1 MIGSLEWRTFCVL
14 LHEEWRLHTR
24 LFGGWRFALFP
35 LVITGLTV
43 GGGIALV
50 ETGRSSA
57 DVLSG
62 LHLFALAFGLYS
74 GTAGFA
80 GSDML
85 ENVFGRLSLVLASS
99 KTLPLSRRWLLGLFL
114 VKDALFYGVAFV
126 LPMALGTVPLFSVS
140 TTTPV
145 TVGIVW
151 ASLFSTFLAG
161 MVCTVAAIAL
171 VTRGVPGWGIVLA
184 ATGTTAGLWWTGHL
198 SPFWTGFVPLFGS
211 LPSAVLLL
219 GSTIVVG
226 LLAVAGYDPAYARP
240 TRTAGDRFTRIHD
253 ALTAARRNF
262 VGDSQ
267 TSFVWDSHTRTGST
281 NTDFE
286 SNQTTGVESDATAGV
301 ESDVT
306 AGVESNP
313 TTGVVTKTLLDLARS
328 SGGVM
333 KPFVS
338 VVILFA
344 LVAFLVGVVGSIT
357 GIEPAPGIFFGG
369 VLGLS
374 AFTTYNW
381 LTQFDSVE
389 EYLIYP
395 VSVEEVFAA
404 KRFAFVLVGGPT
416 VLLPYVGAV
425 LWYGAT
431 TLDAVVGA
439 VLCCGY
445 GAYYYGLT
453 VYIAG
458 FDPNEFLFDAVRFAA
473 FTLGVA
479 IALVPALVVGFVVVP
494 PSTTVALVLVGASL
508 AFGTIGYALSNRA
521 GPRWAR
527 RYRAGT

>member
-1 MIGSLEWRTFCVL
+1 MRGHLEWRTFLVL
-14 LHEEWRLHTR
+14 LREEWRLHTR

-43 GGGIALV
+43 GGGFALV

-126 LPMALGTVPLFSVS
+126 LPMALGTVPLFGVS
-140 TTTPV
+140 TTTPM
-145 TVGIVW
+145 TVGVIW
-151 ASLFSTFLAG
+151 ASLLATFLAG
-161 MVCTVAAIAL
+161 MVCTVTAISL
-171 VTRGVPGWGIVLA
+171 VTRGVPGWGIALVA
-184 ATGTTAGLWWTGHL
+184 VGTVAGLWWTGHL
-198 SPFWTGFVPLFGS
+198 SPFWTAFVPYFGS
-211 LPSAVLLL
+211 IQSAALLV

-226 LLAVAGYDPAYARP
+226 LLAVAGYDPSYARP
-240 TRTAGDRFTRIHD
+240 ARTTGDRFTRVHD
-253 ALTAARRNF
+253 AIASGRKRLVR
-262 VGDSQ
+262 DSR
-267 TSFVWDSHTRTGST
+267 TRTGSST
-281 NTDFE
+281 TEINSNAATDFE
-286 SNQTTGVESDATAGV
+286 STATGVH
-301 ESDVT
+301 
-306 AGVESNP
+306 SNAA
-313 TTGVVTKTLLDLARS
+313 TGVVTKTLLDLARS

-389 EYLIYP
+389 EYQIYP

-431 TLDAVVGA
+431 PLDAVVGA

-458 FDPNEFLFDAVRFAA
+458 FDPNEFLFDAVRFTA

-494 PSTTVALVLVGASL
+494 PSTTVGLALVGAGL
-508 AFGTIGYALSNRA
+508 TFGTIGYALSRRA

-527 RYRAGT
+527 RYRTGT

>member
-1 MIGSLEWRTFCVL
+1 MRGHLEWRVFLVL
-14 LHEEWRLHTR
+14 LCEEWRLHTR

-50 ETGRSSA
+50 ETGRAPA

-114 VKDALFYGVAFV
+114 VKDAAFYGVAFV
-126 LPMALGTVPLFSVS
+126 LPMALGTVPLLGASA
-140 TTTPV
+140 TTTV
-145 TVGIVW
+145 TVGVVW
-151 ASLFSTFLAG
+151 ASLLATFLAG
-161 MVCTVAAIAL
+161 MVSTVTAISL
-171 VTRGVPGWGIVLA
+171 VTRGVPGWGIVLVVV
-184 ATGTTAGLWWTGHL
+184 GTVTGLWWTGHL
-198 SPFWTGFVPLFGS
+198 SPFWTAFVPYFGS
-211 LPSAVLLL
+211 IQSAGLLV

-226 LLAVAGYDPAYARP
+226 LLAVAGYDPSYAKP
-240 TRTAGDRFTRIHD
+240 SRTTGDRFTRIHD
-253 ALTAARRNF
+253 VLASGRRRI
-262 VGDSQ
+262 VG
-267 TSFVWDSHTRTGST
+267 DSHTRTEST
-281 NTDFE
+281 RTDFK
-286 SNQTTGVESDATAGV
+286 STTTGIDPNVTTGIDPNVTTGIDPNVTTGVESAA
-301 ESDVT
+301 
-306 AGVESNP
+306 
-313 TTGVVTKTLLDLARS
+313 TGVITKTLLDLARS

-357 GIEPAPGIFFGG
+357 GIDPAPGIFFGG

-416 VLLPYVGAV
+416 VLLPYVGAI

-431 TLDAVVGA
+431 PLDAIVGA

-494 PSTTVALVLVGASL
+494 PSTTVALTLVGAGL
-508 AFGTIGYALSNRA
+508 AFGTIGYVLSKRA